1 MRQYGAR
8 ICVAPVR
15 FLFGN
20 TPDTPAGRGGT
31 ALVGIPGYKLLVNK
45 GKVTNLLQLRAG
57 SGASTHPGAII
68 GGLACVLTQHS
79 YEQSHVRL

>member
-8 ICVAPVR
+8 ICVAPVS

-31 ALVGIPGYKLLVNK
+31 ALVGIPVYNNIVNK
-45 GKVTNLLQLRAG
+45 GKVTNLLQLRAP
-57 SGASTHPGAII
+57 A
-68 GGLACVLTQHS
+68 LAHQHILG
-79 YEQSHVRL
+79 Q